1 MKESVGGIS
10 LTMIVI
16 TLILLFA
23 GIMSLTISRSNAIA
37 VKDRVMRIV
46 EEWDGFDMDEG
57 SRDRTRLNTDCS
69 GDETLCDILETINS
83 YSYRQTGVCPEVDA
97 GSQVLGFQR
106 NGAVVSSGGVA
117 SFCIIRTP
125 AGLDESG
132 KYYYKIVM
140 FYGIDI
146 PVIKTLLNFKA
157 TGETKMLN
165 N

>member
-16 TLILLFA
+16 LLILLFA
-23 GIMSLTISRSNAIA
+23 GIMSLTINRSNAIA

-46 EEWDGFDMDEG
+46 EEWDGFDMVKA
-57 SRDRTRLNTDCS
+57 SRDETRFLTTCS
-69 GDETLCDILETINS
+69 GDKTLCDILETINS
-83 YSYRQTGVCPEVDA
+83 YSYRQTGVCPDVD
-97 GSQVLGFQR
+97 SKSEVLGFR
-106 NGAVVSSGGVA
+106 RDGSVSRSGETS
-117 SFCIIRTP
+117 SFCIIKTP
-125 AGLDESG
+125 AGTELSG
-132 KYYYKIVM
+132 KYYYKIIM

-146 PVIKTLLNFKA
+146 PVIKTILNFKA